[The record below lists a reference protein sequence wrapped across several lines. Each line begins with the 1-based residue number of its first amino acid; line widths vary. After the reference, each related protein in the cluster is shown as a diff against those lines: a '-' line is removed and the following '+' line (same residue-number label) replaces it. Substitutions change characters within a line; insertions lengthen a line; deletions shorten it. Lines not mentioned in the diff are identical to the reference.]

1 MYPELKRDV
10 RTLTSLLGRVIQE
23 QAGKEVFDS
32 VEDLRNL
39 SKKIRQ
45 NPDASSIKK
54 KDRLIHSLDAG
65 RAEAIV
71 RSFTLYFHLVNLAEE
86 AQRIRRLEAHRVSVE
101 GEGRGSLAEAF
112 SKLKSGKRKGS
123 LRSLLS
129 RIRIEPVLTA
139 HPTEAKRRTQTE
151 HLLALMKYQPLWDA
165 SEQTSLR
172 QREIENSI
180 LAVLETMWLTEQ
192 TRLLRATV
200 EEEIERVIFYF
211 ERSIIQVAAS
221 FYRKVADTSQ
231 EFRGAHLVPPILRFG
246 SWVGGDRDGNPAVTP
261 QLSLHTVERF
271 RDVILGHYT
280 RTLDR
285 LRAELSQSERLAP
298 IAAQLEADLEEEI
311 RYGTFIDERLQ
322 RIDPREFYRRYLLYV
337 HSRLE
342 KTREYQRDGFNH
354 AGELLEK
361 LKAVRSSLQ
370 GSGAERAANGP
381 LLDLIYQVQTFG
393 FHLATLDFRD
403 HSAKLRTASSELI
416 PAGARARETD
426 RIRALKQRALALKI
440 PEGPSAALA
449 DLLEQFRAIR
459 RIQDRH
465 GSESCSRYIVS
476 MTNRPSDLWN
486 LVCLASSA
494 GLVEREA
501 GVWKSRLD
509 FVPLFETIQDLRGC
523 TSLLGQWF
531 SDPIYAEI
539 LRSRSNTQEI
549 MLGYSDSNKDG
560 GYLTANW
567 ELFCAENAILDLA
580 AKAGIRV
587 RFFHGKGGPI
597 DRGGGLSYETILA
610 QPAAASQG
618 ELRITEQGEVI
629 SAKYASPVIALRNL
643 EQLCS
648 ATLLAVDVADKMD
661 VNPAWHTTLERLSAD
676 SLQHYQQ
683 LVWRT
688 PRFHRFFFQATPIDV
703 VEHLQFG
710 SRPSKRPSGKGL
722 KDLRAIPWVLAWTQ
736 SRFNLSAW
744 YGLGYAIEKTAR
756 RPGGLQKLQT
766 LYRSWPFFS
775 TLIDNAQ
782 VSLSKADLYI
792 AEQYAG
798 LVEPRSLG
806 VLIFSHIEKEFR
818 RSVEGVLAITGQREL
833 LESNAV
839 LRESIRLRNPYVDPL
854 NYLQVRF
861 LREWRVSR
869 SDRLLDLLRLTVQ
882 GIASGMKSTG

>member
-23 QAGKEVFDS
+23 QAGKEVFDT

-39 SKKIRQ
+39 SKRIRQ
-45 NPDASSIKK
+45 NPDAPSIKK
-54 KDRLIHSLDAG
+54 KDRLIHSLDAS

-86 AQRIRRLEAHRVSVE
+86 TQRIRRLEAHRVSAD

-112 SKLKSGKRKGS
+112 ATLKSSTRKGS

-151 HLLALMKYQPLWDA
+151 HLLALMKYQQLGDA
-165 SEQTSLR
+165 SDQTSL
-172 QREIENSI
+172 QRREVENSI
-180 LAVLETMWLTEQ
+180 LSVLETMWLTEQ

-211 ERSIIQVAAS
+211 ERSIIQVAAN

-280 RTLDR
+280 RALDR
-285 LRAELSQSERLAP
+285 LRAELSQSRRLAP
-298 IAAQLEADLEEEI
+298 IASQLEADLEEEI

-361 LKAVRSSLQ
+361 LEAVRSSLQ
-370 GSGAERAANGP
+370 GSGAERAASGP
-381 LLDLIYQVQTFG
+381 LLDLIYQVQAFG

-416 PAGARARETD
+416 PRGARVRETD
-426 RIRALKQRALALKI
+426 RIRALKQRALALKV
-440 PEGPSAALA
+440 PEKRSAALA

-486 LVCLASSA
+486 LICLASSA

-509 FVPLFETIQDLRGC
+509 FVPLFETIQDLRRC
-523 TSLLGQWF
+523 TSLLDQWF
-531 SDPIYAEI
+531 SDPIYKEI

-567 ELFCAENAILDLA
+567 ELFRAEKAILDLA

-629 SAKYASPVIALRNL
+629 SAKYANPVIALRNL

-648 ATLLAVDVADKMD
+648 ATLLAVDAADKMD
-661 VNPAWHTTLERLSAD
+661 ANPVWHATLERLSAD

-683 LVWRT
+683 LVWKT

-744 YGLGYAIEKTAR
+744 YGLGYAIERTAR
-756 RPGGLQKLQT
+756 RPDGLQKLQA

-806 VLIFSHIEKEFR
+806 VLVFSRIEKEFR

-861 LREWRVSR
+861 LREWRVAP
-869 SDRLLDLLRLTVQ
+869 SDRVLDLLRLTVQ